1 MLLRTAIVDDLLL
14 LYACLFG
21 YSDQFALHYWT
32 LCVLKFE
39 TELYFFFFHFE
50 SFSESDRELNNNI
63 IRHDFIQKL
72 IAHEGLRLEVYKDS
86 LGIDTIGIGR
96 NLEDRGIT
104 KEELDWM
111 DIPNMA
117 IVHTM
122 GITEADAMY
131 LAENDVQI
139 VEEELVRAHPCVN
152 KLDAVRQLVV
162 MDMAFNMG
170 VPRLCKFKNMWN
182 AIHEENYIAAAKEM
196 LDSRWAIQVK
206 SRSTKLANAMHNGEF

>member
-1 MLLRTAIVDDLLL
+1 MKYR
-14 LYACLFG
+14 
-21 YSDQFALHYWT
+21 
-32 LCVLKFE
+32 KE
-39 TELYFFFFHFE
+39 
-50 SFSESDRELNNNI
+50 
-63 IRHDFIQKL
+63 DFINKL
-72 IAHEGLRLEVYKDS
+72 IAHEGLRLQVYQDS

-139 VEEELVRAHPCVN
+139 VEEELVRAHPCVD
-152 KLDAVRQLVV
+152 KLDNVRQLVL

-170 VPRLCKFKNMWN
+170 VPRLCKFKKMWN
-182 AIHEENYIAAAKEM
+182 AIHNEDYANAAKEM
-196 LDSRWAIQVK
+196 LDSRWANQVK